1 MAETYSQTLG
11 LRDAAAGRN
20 RVFSLAEAAAAAA
33 AGPEDLEQLRQDFI
47 RDSRFVRIAA
57 AERGAEG
64 FLPERELFLWWAAFN
79 QGLAGAK
86 QCRAEEGPLLAGL
99 NALRASGAWPA
110 PPPEFMDYGR
120 QRGLVADTG
129 TPGVYC
135 FPLAHIMAQS
145 PPFHDTF
152 GAILADFADRE
163 RRETA
168 MQAGAAYGVDAVL
181 SQLAA
186 RDYRIITGREGLPP
200 YEGVMTLRGLGEEL
214 GCSRERIRQLES
226 RIWVGWRNPAGNG
239 AALVAVWVAELLR
252 RGGALLVDAN
262 AADTPYLRFL
272 ARIMGVPLADT
283 PLPGRLLLGAAA
295 VARPAPAQFSD
306 RAIRGDLPGVG
317 NLLAAEQLPFLA
329 WGELEQLA
337 TTMAQ
342 QYMQRLTIAEKSSLA
357 LRRIGRPAH
366 ISEITR
372 VYMEMFDEGPVKERN
387 VQQPLASRCPEVV
400 WAGAKSFALKE
411 WGYDLPGATIT
422 DTVAMIVGDKYA
434 ATGRPVPVEDI
445 IAELRRYVPEGAN
458 MSTVFFTARRCPGL
472 RFFGGRGFAPR
483 RRDGEVSGP
492 EGDGE

>member
-11 LRDAAAGRN
+11 LRDLAAGRN
-20 RVFSLAEAAAAAA
+20 RVFSLAEAAAGA
-33 AGPEDLEQLRQDFI
+33 AGPGDLAQLRQDFI
-47 RDSRFVRIAA
+47 RDNRFIRIA
-57 AERGAEG
+57 EPEGGAEG

-79 QGLAGAK
+79 QQLARLK
-86 QCRAEEGPLLAGL
+86 QCRAEEGQVLAGL
-99 NALRASGAWPA
+99 SSLRASGAWPA
-110 PPPEFMDYGR
+110 PPPEVMDYGR

-145 PPFHDTF
+145 PQFQDTF
-152 GAILADFADRE
+152 RAILDDFADRE
-163 RRETA
+163 RREAA
-168 MQAGAAYGVDAVL
+168 MRQGAAYGVDAAL

-200 YEGVMTLRGLGEEL
+200 YDRVMTLRGLGEEL

-226 RIWVGWRNPAGNG
+226 RLWVGWRDPAGNG

-252 RGGALLVDAN
+252 RGGALLVDVN
-262 AADTPYLRFL
+262 AAATPYLRFL
-272 ARIMGVPLADT
+272 AKIMGVPLAET

-295 VARPAPAQFSD
+295 VNLPEPRQFSD

-329 WGELEQLA
+329 LGELEQLA
-337 TTMAQ
+337 TTMAE
-342 QYMQRLTIAEKSSLA
+342 QYMQRLTIAEKASLA

-372 VYMEMFDEGPVKERN
+372 MYMEMFDEGPVKERN

-422 DTVAMIVGDKYA
+422 DTVALIVADKYA
-434 ATGRPVPVEDI
+434 ATGRPVPLEDI
-445 IAELRRYVPEGAN
+445 TAELRRYVPEGAN
-458 MSTVFFTARRCPGL
+458 MSTVFFTARRCPSL
-472 RFFGGRGFAPR
+472 RFFGGRGFVPR
-483 RRDGEVSGP
+483 RRDEEVSEP
-492 EGDGE
+492 DGDLE